1 MDYFALL
8 AMTMMSMRHDKSQL
22 MLYTNSMNL
31 ENLKNIQPLIDEYT
45 HKNYVAG
52 VNILLY
58 KDNKELGYWQSGYAD
73 IENAKKY
80 QRNTICRM
88 YSMTKTITAAATYKL
103 IEQGKLDLGQNLA
116 FYLPYFADL
125 QVCETPGRKG
135 TPRKAARPILIQDLL
150 NMTSGY
156 TYGAWNEQG
165 TLCEHLT
172 SDLINE
178 LNEDAA
184 GDNKITT
191 QDFARRISKIPVS
204 FEPGT
209 DYQYGYSAD
218 ILGAVIEKVCGMSFG
233 DFLQENIFD
242 PLGMNDTDFYVP
254 ADKQSRLSNVYRC
267 NMSYPDNEQYPKAT
281 LEPFT
286 SCNLGISHKMDRMPA
301 FQSGGAGLCSTIDD
315 YARFGLMLVNG
326 GQLDGA
332 RILNPGTVN
341 FMSNAQ
347 LPAPL
352 QQKFDQKM
360 PHLSGYTYCNLL
372 RIAKNPGE
380 CKALTTRGEYGWD
393 GWLGPYIGIDHANN
407 LVFVMTMQRCDT
419 GTMDLTRLVK
429 NMIYSLLEN
438 HPYK

>member
-1 MDYFALL
+1 
-8 AMTMMSMRHDKSQL
+8 
-22 MLYTNSMNL
+22 MNTQ
-31 ENLKNIQPLIDEYT
+31 NLQNIQPLLDEYT
-45 HKNYVAG
+45 SKKYVAG
-52 VNILLY
+52 VNVLLY
-58 KDNKELGYWQSGYAD
+58 KDNKEVGYWQSGYAD
-73 IENAKKY
+73 LENGKKY
-80 QRNTICRM
+80 QRDTICRM
-88 YSMTKTITAAATYKL
+88 YSMTKTVTAVAAYKL
-103 IEQGKLDLGQNLA
+103 IEQGKLDLGQDLA
-116 FYLPYFADL
+116 FYLPCFGNL

-156 TYGAWNEQG
+156 TYGAWSEQG

-184 GDNKITT
+184 GANKITT
-191 QDFARRISKIPVS
+191 QDFARRIAKIPVS

-218 ILGAVIEKVCGMSFG
+218 ILGAVIEKVAGMSYS
-233 DFLQENIFD
+233 DFLQKNIFA
-242 PLGMNDTDFYVP
+242 PLGMKDTDFYVP
-254 ADKQSRLSNVYRC
+254 AQKQARLSCVYTAA
-267 NMSYPDNEQYPKAT
+267 MES
-281 LEPFT
+281 FT

-326 GQLDGA
+326 GQLDGT
-332 RILNPGTVN
+332 RILNPGTVS

-347 LPAPL
+347 LSAPL

-380 CKALTTRGEYGWD
+380 CKALTTKGEYGWD
-393 GWLGPYIGIDHANN
+393 GWLGPYIGIDPANK
-407 LVFVMTMQRCDT
+407 LVFVMTMQRTDT

-429 NMIYSLLEN
+429 NVIYSNLN
-438 HPYK
+438 I

>member
-1 MDYFALL
+1 
-8 AMTMMSMRHDKSQL
+8 
-22 MLYTNSMNL
+22 MNL

-45 HKNYVAG
+45 SKNYVAG
-52 VNILLY
+52 VNVLLF
-58 KDNKELGYWQSGYAD
+58 KDNKEVGYWQSGYAD
-73 IENAKKY
+73 LENGKKY
-80 QRNTICRM
+80 QRDTICRM
-88 YSMTKTITAAATYKL
+88 YSMTKTITAVAAYKL
-103 IEQGKLDLGQNLA
+103 IEQGKLDLGQDLA
-116 FYLPYFADL
+116 FYLPCFADL

-156 TYGAWNEQG
+156 TYGAWSEQG

-178 LNEDAA
+178 LNADAA
-184 GDNKITT
+184 GPNKITT
-191 QDFARRISKIPVS
+191 QEFAQRISKIPVS

-218 ILGAVIEKVCGMSFG
+218 ILGAVIEKIAGCSFG
-233 DFLQENIFD
+233 NFLNNNIFA
-242 PLGMNDTDFYVP
+242 PLGMKDTDFYVP
-254 ADKQSRLSNVYRC
+254 KEKQPRLSNVYRC
-267 NMSYPDNEQYPKAT
+267 IMQETEKNDGTPKAT

-326 GQLDGA
+326 GQLDGQ
-332 RILNPGTVN
+332 RILNTATVN

-347 LPAPL
+347 LSEQL

-380 CKALTTRGEYGWD
+380 CKSITTKGEYGWD
-393 GWLGPYIGIDHANN
+393 GWLGPYIGIDPANN

-419 GTMDLTRLVK
+419 GTSDLTRCIK
-429 NMIYSLLEN
+429 NIIYSSL
-438 HPYK
+438 

>member
-1 MDYFALL
+1 
-8 AMTMMSMRHDKSQL
+8 MTMMSVNNDKSPL

-31 ENLKNIQPLIDEYT
+31 ENLKSIQPLIDEYT

-88 YSMTKTITAAATYKL
+88 YSMTKTITAAAAYKL
-103 IEQGKLDLGQNLA
+103 IEQGKLDLGQELS
-116 FYLPYFADL
+116 FYLPYFSDL
-125 QVCETPGRKG
+125 KVCETPGRNG
-135 TPRKAARPILIQDLL
+135 TPRIASRPILIQDLL

-156 TYGAWNEQG
+156 TYGAWSEQG

-184 GDNKITT
+184 VDNKITT
-191 QDFARRISKIPVS
+191 QNFARRIAKIPVS

-218 ILGAVIEKVCGMSFG
+218 ILGAVIEKVAGMRFG
-233 DFLQENIFD
+233 DFLHNNFFA

-267 NMSYPDNEQYPKAT
+267 NMNYSDNEQSPTAT

-315 YARFGLMLVNG
+315 YARFGLMLLNG

-332 RILNPGTVN
+332 RILTPQTVH
-341 FMSNAQ
+341 FMSNAT
-347 LPAPL
+347 LPATL

-372 RIAKNPGE
+372 RITKNPGE

-393 GWLGPYIGIDHANN
+393 GWLGPYIGIDPANK

-419 GTMDLTRLVK
+419 GTMDLTRRVK
-429 NMIYSLLEN
+429 NIIYSAL
-438 HPYK
+438 